1 MMATEHTNEKAIPVT
16 TQEPLPSLFQRVGE
30 LSKLLEKGFPEHWS
44 KQTQRAGEAILRSNR
59 GEEGAAENA

>member
-1 MMATEHTNEKAIPVT
+1 MT
-16 TQEPLPSLFQRVGE
+16 TQEPRPSLFQRVGE